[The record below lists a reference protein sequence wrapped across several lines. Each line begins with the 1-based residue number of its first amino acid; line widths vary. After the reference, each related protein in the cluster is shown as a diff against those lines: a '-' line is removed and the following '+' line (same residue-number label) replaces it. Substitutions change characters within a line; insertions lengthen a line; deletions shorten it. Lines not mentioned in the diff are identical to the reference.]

1 MKLASVVLAGG
12 AGERFGGQKLS
23 TLLVGRPLL
32 AYALDA
38 AAAAAEDIVVVVGTT
53 PDVAG
58 LAHSWS
64 RTAHRTVRVV
74 AAANQGEGMGAS
86 LRSGLDAVAPD
97 VDGAFIFLGDMPFVP
112 ISIFPP
118 LVRALAEGA
127 SAAAPTY
134 NGRRGH
140 PVLLGRQLIA
150 RRSLV
155 VGDRGAGD
163 LLSGEPGLILIDAG
177 DDGVLFDV
185 DTPDDLVEGIRRH
198 ALAFCGNAQPGFR

>member
-97 VDGAFIFLGDMPFVP
+97 VDGAFIFLGDIPFVP
-112 ISIFPP
+112 FSIFAPS
-118 LVRALAEGA
+118 A
-127 SAAAPTY
+127 SARTSGGKMFTGTNGMSARKTNAPSMSGSTAS
-134 NGRRGH
+134 R
-140 PVLLGRQLIA
+140 PE
-150 RRSLV
+150 RS
-155 VGDRGAGD
+155 
-163 LLSGEPGLILIDAG
+163 DAPIPS
-177 DDGVLFDV
+177 L
-185 DTPDDLVEGIRRH
+185 
-198 ALAFCGNAQPGFR
+198 

>member
-23 TLLVGRPLL
+23 TLLAGRPLL
-32 AYALDA
+32 IYALYA

-64 RTAHRTVRVV
+64 RTAHRIVRVV

-86 LRSGLDAVAPD
+86 LRAGLDAVAPD
-97 VDGAFIFLGDMPFVP
+97 EDGAFIFLGDMPFVP

-127 SAAAPTY
+127 PAAAPTY

-163 LLSGEPGLILIDAG
+163 LLSGEQGLILIDAG

-185 DTPDDLVEGIRRH
+185 DTSDDLVEGIRRH
-198 ALAFCGNAQPGFR
+198 ALAFCGNAQPGLR